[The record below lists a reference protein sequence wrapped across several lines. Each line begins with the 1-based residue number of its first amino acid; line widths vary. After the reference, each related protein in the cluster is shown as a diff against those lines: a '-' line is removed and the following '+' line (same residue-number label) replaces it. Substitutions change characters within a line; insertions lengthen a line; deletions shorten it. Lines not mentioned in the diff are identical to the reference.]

1 LADYSEC
8 LLDLKKTEGEA
19 EKLMKSFEDKLKR
32 LEEIVEKIKD
42 NKVPIEEAISMFEE
56 GMKIS
61 HFLEKEIEKMEGK
74 VSILLNSPMT
84 QEEKPTL
91 ELFTS

>member
-1 LADYSEC
+1 
-8 LLDLKKTEGEA
+8 
-19 EKLMKSFEDKLKR
+19 MKSFEDELKR

-42 NKVPIEEAISMFEE
+42 NRVPIEEAISMFEE

-74 VSILLNSPMT
+74 VNILLNSPIKE
-84 QEEKPTL
+84 EEKPVL
-91 ELFTS
+91 ELFGE

>member
-1 LADYSEC
+1 
-8 LLDLKKTEGEA
+8 
-19 EKLMKSFEDKLKR
+19 MKSFEDELKR

-42 NKVPIEEAISMFEE
+42 NRVPIEEAISMFEE

-74 VSILLNSPMT
+74 VNILLNSPIKE
-84 QEEKPTL
+84 EEKPVL
-91 ELFTS
+91 ELFGGL

>member
-1 LADYSEC
+1 
-8 LLDLKKTEGEA
+8 
-19 EKLMKSFEDKLKR
+19 MKSFEQELER

-61 HFLEKEIEKMEGK
+61 RSLEKEIEKMEGK
-74 VSILLNSPMT
+74 VNVLLNSPIK
-84 QEEKPTL
+84 EDEKPVL
-91 ELFTS
+91 ELFDA

>member
-1 LADYSEC
+1 
-8 LLDLKKTEGEA
+8 
-19 EKLMKSFEDKLKR
+19 MKSFEDKLKR

-42 NKVPIEEAISMFEE
+42 NKVPIEDAISMFEE

-74 VSILLNSPMT
+74 VNILLNSPIT
-84 QEEKPTL
+84 EDEKPVL
-91 ELFTS
+91 ELFGSD

>member
-1 LADYSEC
+1 
-8 LLDLKKTEGEA
+8 
-19 EKLMKSFEDKLKR
+19 MKSFEDELKR

-42 NKVPIEEAISMFEE
+42 NKVPIEDAISMFEE

-74 VSILLNSPMT
+74 VNILLNSPIKE
-84 QEEKPTL
+84 EEKPVL
-91 ELFTS
+91 ELFGG

>member
-1 LADYSEC
+1 
-8 LLDLKKTEGEA
+8 
-19 EKLMKSFEDKLKR
+19 MKSFEDELKR

-42 NKVPIEEAISMFEE
+42 NRVPIEDAISMFEE

-74 VSILLNSPMT
+74 VNILLNSPIKE
-84 QEEKPTL
+84 EEKPVL
-91 ELFTS
+91 ELFGE